1 MDLKEIAA
9 LEWEKIRTSLKLC
22 GDIGSFNEVDI
33 TQCDG
38 FDQEEVDYFW
48 QSLADFAETMNEH
61 AYTTLEAMG
70 VYCFLVRLA
79 AQRLGLSGV
88 IATAFANGYSYI
100 RTGWAL
106 DTDTSIEQNLFYKM
120 FFQSREDHQ
129 WEFDSPAVQ
138 ERLKFIFDK
147 FMSWEQDR
155 LHYYDEV
162 DSYREMKQ
170 EEAEDAD

>member
-1 MDLKEIAA
+1 MKDVAA
-9 LEWEKIRTSLKLC
+9 LEWEKIRTSLRLC
-22 GDIGSFNEVDI
+22 GDIGPFEEAHI
-33 TQCDG
+33 TQGDG
-38 FDQEEVDYFW
+38 FEQEEVADFW
-48 QSLADFAETMNEH
+48 QNLADFAETVEEH
-61 AYTTLEAMG
+61 GYGTLEAMG
-70 VYCFLVRLA
+70 VYCLLVRLA
-79 AQRLGLSGV
+79 VRRLGLSGA

-120 FFQSREDHQ
+120 FFQSREDHG
-129 WEFDSPAVQ
+129 WEFDSPTVQ
-138 ERLKFIFDK
+138 ERLKLIFDK

-155 LHYYDEV
+155 LYYHDEL